1 METFGQRLRRARKAK
16 GWTQERV
23 ARELRVDRTTYCKYE
38 TGKVEP
44 PITLCFHLCVVLG
57 LTPNALMGWEEAPP
71 VMEKEA
77 QAALQEK
84 WPQTLYLW
92 MKELFRKKEHHPK
105 CLTIQKIQE
114 RLNS

>member
-84 WPQTLYLW
+84 WPEDFIDDPDW
-92 MKELFRKKEHHPK
+92 DFAEAIKKFLLEGE
-105 CLTIQKIQE
+105 TE
-114 RLNS
+114 